1 MKPTMLNDQ
10 VILLG
15 VTIEKFLIT
24 RWKLH
29 RKPQTKQSSS
39 PSGHLA
45 EVEKNPFNREQLEM
59 LERMLQLTIK
69 SATGGNST
77 TIVAQVFSELL
88 PDNTKAIVRTA
99 DGIFSDVKGIRS
111 IIILK
116 EITLKSVL
124 YVLNLTYN
132 LVSAIKLTRD
142 LNCITK
148 LSPTLCEFQDSN
160 SGMMIGSAKVHR
172 DLYFLKT
179 SRMPPRYPISKDNI
193 HLLHCRLGHAS
204 FMYLQKL
211 FPRLINTSTV
221 LFKSEVCQFSKHTR
235 NSYHAQPYK
244 ASYPFHL
251 IHSDV
256 VEMVVNGCSRVKYN
270 VDRTVSRFKAR
281 LMAKGFTQSY
291 GIDWWPKFNFIR
303 ELLALVA
310 SLDWSLHQL
319 DIKNAFLNGELEE
332 EVYMDVPPRLN
343 LEESFCKVCKLR
355 KSLYGLKQSP
365 KAWFE
370 GLTWVMKQQG
380 FI

>member
-1 MKPTMLNDQ
+1 MLNNQ
-10 VILLG
+10 LIVLC
-15 VTIEKFLIT
+15 VTIEKFLIV
-24 RWKLH
+24 RWRLH
-29 RKPQTKQSSS
+29 RKPQTK
-39 PSGHLA
+39 
-45 EVEKNPFNREQLEM
+45 EM

-77 TIVAQVFSELL
+77 TIVAQGDRSFTALNANELL
-88 PDNTKAIVRTA
+88 PDNTEAIVRTA

-124 YVLNLTYN
+124 YVPNLTYN
-132 LVSAIKLTRD
+132 LVSVIKLTRD

-179 SRMPPRYPISKDNI
+179 SLQKKDNI

-204 FMYLQKL
+204 FMCLQKL
-211 FPRLINTSTV
+211 FPGLINTSTV
-221 LFKSEVCQFSKHTR
+221 LFKSERCVGTIKNKKYIR
-235 NSYHAQPYK
+235 
-244 ASYPFHL
+244 
-251 IHSDV
+251 

-270 VDRTVSRFKAR
+270 VDRTVSGFKAR
-281 LMAKGFTQSY
+281 LVAKGFTQSY
-291 GIDWWPKFNFIR
+291 GIDYGETFAPVAKFNFIR
-303 ELLALVA
+303 ELLALP
-310 SLDWSLHQL
+310 LHQL

-332 EVYMDVPPRLN
+332 EVYMDVPPGLN

-370 GLTWVMKQQG
+370 
-380 FI
+380 